1 MKWLKRIGAVV
12 TVLGLINQIYDWYTH
27 RRKS

>member
-12 TVLGLINQIYDWYTH
+12 TVLGLIHQVYDWYTNK
-27 RRKS
+27 RKS